1 MYRVRCQSGG
11 ARSTGTGSCRSLGE
25 LEGAEH
31 GCERVRTPAK
41 YQSRGLFVV
50 GWSQRRGDACMER
63 LKPGAAGRARS
74 SRLNPRK
81 SEPRVVPRAG
91 LVAGSRRML
100 RALSDLVLLHLYIP
114 QGWALRPCWEP
125 WGWGTAGL
133 GVPRG
138 DGISPAPRTG
148 CWHGDGGGLQ
158 GWRALPCRCCCRLD
172 CTRFFPAPSPL
183 KGEVLR
189 RMENFPLCLWHC
201 GFKAQGG
208 LRPRGLW
215 GRG

>member
-1 MYRVRCQSGG
+1 
-11 ARSTGTGSCRSLGE
+11 
-25 LEGAEH
+25 
-31 GCERVRTPAK
+31 
-41 YQSRGLFVV
+41 
-50 GWSQRRGDACMER
+50 MER

-148 CWHGDGGGLQ
+148 CWHGDGGGASRLE
-158 GWRALPCRCCCRLD
+158 GSALPLLLSPGLHEV
-172 CTRFFPAPSPL
+172 FPSALPSERRSFEENGEFSPL
-183 KGEVLR
+183 SVA
-189 RMENFPLCLWHC
+189 LWV
-201 GFKAQGG
+201 
-208 LRPRGLW
+208 
-215 GRG
+215 